1 MKSETKEN
9 IIMICFTVLVI
20 FNILA
25 VGVNIG
31 SCICTVGDIECVEAC
46 EQRDTTNHTISF
58 VANIMS
64 AIATV
69 FIIKLWSDK
78 K

>member
-9 IIMICFTVLVI
+9 IIAICFTVLVI
-20 FNILA
+20 FNMVAI
-25 VGVNIG
+25 GTNIA
-31 SCICTVGDIECVEAC
+31 SCICTVGDTECAETC

-64 AIATV
+64 FIAAG